1 MNAEVTIIIPNYNK
15 DEYLNDCIE
24 SVLNQLY
31 KDWQLIVIDD
41 ASTDKSRSILS
52 NFKNISRLSIINLKK
67 NKGPAFCRNLGIRLS
82 KTKYIA
88 FLDSDDFWNKNKL
101 KDQLEFMKKNNISM
115 SFTDYFIF
123 KDKDKN
129 NIIRTTNLKK
139 EFDYNSFIKNTSI
152 NTSTLILKNN
162 IIGSTKFKNLRLLE
176 DYIFKCELLKKG
188 IVAHKLNKSYSAY
201 RITSKARSSNK
212 FKNLLYLW
220 KVNKEF
226 NKLNFFKNLTSIISI
241 ATNSIKKCGFKKYN

>member
-162 IIGSTKFKNLRLLE
+162 IIGSNTIHHIQFA
-176 DYIFKCELLKKG
+176 I
-188 IVAHKLNKSYSAY
+188 
-201 RITSKARSSNK
+201 
-212 FKNLLYLW
+212 
-220 KVNKEF
+220 
-226 NKLNFFKNLTSIISI
+226 
-241 ATNSIKKCGFKKYN
+241 